1 MQNEE
6 LAYAI
11 LTPYS
16 MRKSRTGGI
25 ISRLISR
32 TGLDLMAARM
42 FAPSAD
48 LVQRYAETIV
58 SEREPAHRATQE
70 LIRDYVLKNFGCE
83 KLGQRARVLCLVF
96 RGPDAAE
103 KMRAT
108 VGHIRHETTAGETIR
123 DTFGDYITDDS
134 GKVTYFEPGVVAA
147 FAPKTIERDL
157 KLWAQYSDSDGGILD
172 NCVQFPAD
180 AQVEKT
186 LVLIKPD
193 NFKFPNVR
201 PGGVIEVF
209 SRTGL
214 YIVGFKVHRMSVA
227 QAEQFYG
234 PVLPV
239 LQEKLGHAKG
249 RDAWEDI
256 VQFMAGAR
264 PSDTLPEKRD
274 EPGTEKCIALI
285 YQGENAVS
293 KIRDVLGPTD
303 PAKAPPGSIRKEF
316 GQTIMIN
323 AAHASDSVE
332 NAKREMGIVRP
343 EENNFKALIENFYG
357 RQ

>member
-1 MQNEE
+1 M
-6 LAYAI
+6 
-11 LTPYS
+11 
-16 MRKSRTGGI
+16 
-25 ISRLISR
+25 
-32 TGLDLMAARM
+32 
-42 FAPSAD
+42 
-48 LVQRYAETIV
+48 
-58 SEREPAHRATQE
+58 
-70 LIRDYVLKNFGCE
+70 IRDYVLHNFGRE
-83 KLGQRARVLCLVF
+83 KDGQRARVLCLVF
-96 RGPDAAE
+96 RGPDAAG
-103 KMRAT
+103 KMRET

-123 DTFGDYITDDS
+123 DTFGDYITDDA

-147 FAPKTIERDL
+147 FNPQKIERDL
-157 KLWAQYSDSDGGILD
+157 RLWAQYSDSDGGILD
-172 NCVQFPAD
+172 NCVQFHAG
-180 AQVEKT
+180 ANVEKT

-227 QAEQFYG
+227 EAENFYG
-234 PVLPV
+234 PVLAV
-239 LQEKLGHAKG
+239 LQDKLGHAKG

-264 PSDTLPEKRD
+264 PSDTLPEKRE
-274 EPGTEKCIALI
+274 EPGSEKCIALV

-293 KIRDVLGPTD
+293 KIREVLGPTD

-332 NAKREMGIVRP
+332 NARREMGIVRP
-343 EENNFKALIENFYG
+343 EENNFKAFIENFYW
-357 RQ
+357 RK

>member
-11 LTPYS
+11 ITPHS

-25 ISRLISR
+25 IARLISR
-32 TGLDLMAARM
+32 TGLDLVAARM
-42 FAPSAD
+42 FAPSEE
-48 LVQRYAETIV
+48 LIRRYADTIV
-58 SEREPAHRATQE
+58 SETEPSHRATQG
-70 LIRDYVLKNFGCE
+70 LIRDYVLRNFGRT
-83 KLGQRARVLCLVF
+83 KDGQRARMLFLVF
-96 RGPDAAE
+96 RGTDALE
-103 KMRAT
+103 KMRTT
-108 VGHIRHETTAGETIR
+108 VGHIVHERTSGETIR

-134 GKVTYFEPGVVAA
+134 GGVTYFEPAVVAA
-147 FAPKTIERDL
+147 FDAKAIQRDL
-157 KLWAQYSDSDGGILD
+157 KLWAEFSDRDGGVLD
-172 NCVQFPAD
+172 QVVQFPKD
-180 AQVEKT
+180 AKIEKA

-227 QAEQFYG
+227 QAEDFYR

-239 LQEKLGHAKG
+239 LQEKLGHSKG

-256 VQFMAGAR
+256 VEFMAGAR

-274 EPGTEKCIALI
+274 APGTEKCIALV
-285 YQGENAVS
+285 YQGEDAVH
-293 KIRDVLGPTD
+293 KIREVLGPTD

-332 NAKREMGIVRP
+332 NATREMAIVHV
-343 EENNFKALIENFYG
+343 EENNFKPLIENFYG
-357 RQ
+357 RK

>member
-25 ISRLISR
+25 LARLISR
-32 TGLDLMAARM
+32 TGLDLVAARM
-42 FAPSAD
+42 FAPSED
-48 LVQRYAETIV
+48 LVGRYAETIV
-58 SEREPAHRATQE
+58 SEKEPAHRATQE
-70 LIRDYVLKNFGCE
+70 LIRDYVLKNFSCE
-83 KLGQRARVLCLVF
+83 KQGQRARVLCLVF

-103 KMRAT
+103 KMRST

-134 GKVTYFEPGVVAA
+134 GRVTYFEPAVVAA
-147 FAPKTIERDL
+147 FDPKSIERDL
-157 KLWAQYSDSDGGILD
+157 KLWAEFSDNDGGILD
-172 NCVQFPAD
+172 DCVQFPAGV
-180 AQVEKT
+180 QIEKT

-214 YIVGFKVHRMSVA
+214 YIVGFKVHRMSVG

-239 LQEKLGHAKG
+239 LQDKLGPAKG

-274 EPGTEKCIALI
+274 EPGSEKCIALV

-316 GQTIMIN
+316 GQTIMIT

-332 NAKREMGIVRP
+332 NAKREMEIVRP
-343 EENNFKALIENFYG
+343 EENNFKGLIDNFYG